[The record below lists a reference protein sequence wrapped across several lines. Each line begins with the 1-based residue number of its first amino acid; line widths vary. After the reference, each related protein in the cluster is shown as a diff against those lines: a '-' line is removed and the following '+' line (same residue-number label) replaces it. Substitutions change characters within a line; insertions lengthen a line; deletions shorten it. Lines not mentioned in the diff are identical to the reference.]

1 MRRSNHVV
9 NLIFLTLVIALI
21 SLMTFVPYIG
31 YITVGIFSLTLI
43 PIPVLVFSYLKGY
56 KWGWVYGLIFGL
68 TSYLVAITSASSVL
82 DVFFAEYPVIAI
94 LPRVL
99 FGLLSGIVFSLIK
112 RFIPNKAVRKVV
124 LIPACFLLTCL
135 HGILVFTFL
144 FIFCRNAIETAFNAP
159 FWSIFYSAVF
169 LTGTIPESIATAVA
183 VPLIVWPSEPFYQR
197 IFRNRYEERRESA
210 RLDALLT
217 HHLLPE

>member
-1 MRRSNHVV
+1 MRRSNHVI

-31 YITVGIFSLTLI
+31 YITIAGIFSLTLI

-68 TSYLVAITSASSVL
+68 TSYLVALTSASSSFDRL
-82 DVFFAEYPVIAI
+82 FALYPVVAI

-112 RFIPNKAVRKVV
+112 RFIPNKSVRKVV
-124 LIPACFLLTCL
+124 LIPTCFILTCL
-135 HGILVFTFL
+135 HGILVFLFL
-144 FIFCRNAIETAFNAP
+144 FIFCRDTPVFSNIP
-159 FWSIFYSAVF
+159 FWSVFYSAVF
-169 LTGTIPESIATAVA
+169 LTGTIPEGIATAVA

-210 RLDALLT
+210 RLNALLT
-217 HHLLPE
+217 HRLLPE